1 MILVGQ
7 EKRLAE
13 PVTSTGAERR
23 AIKVFAA
30 VLLVVCLAA
39 VAVAVERSRSQS
51 NAGCV
56 TVTVP
61 SYTGAVSAEECGAKA
76 AAWCRTAY
84 ASAAGDALASALR
97 SACRRHGHPPPA
109 G

>member
-7 EKRLAE
+7 EKRLTE

-23 AIKVFAA
+23 AIKLFAA
-30 VLLVVCLAA
+30 ALVVVCLAA
-39 VAVAVERSRSQS
+39 VAVAVERSHRQTS
-51 NAGCV
+51 AGCV

-61 SYTGAVSAEECGAKA
+61 SYTGAVSSQECGARA
-76 AAWCRTAY
+76 AAWCRAAY
-84 ASAAGDALASALR
+84 ASAAGDALARALR
-97 SACRRHGHPPPA
+97 DACRRQGHPPPA